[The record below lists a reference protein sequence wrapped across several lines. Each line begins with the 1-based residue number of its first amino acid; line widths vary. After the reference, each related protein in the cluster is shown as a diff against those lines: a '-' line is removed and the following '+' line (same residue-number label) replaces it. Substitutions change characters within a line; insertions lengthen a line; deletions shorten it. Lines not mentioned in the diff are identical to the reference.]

1 MFLTKRCASTIK
13 AAGIFVKAEGQIDKK
28 NLNRFMETL
37 LLKDP
42 PPFNIH
48 FINKEKTKQA
58 NKTPKVLKVLSGDS
72 LLTNKLICRHIISI
86 NLINNKQK

>member
-42 PPFNIH
+42 PLQYSLH
-48 FINKEKTKQA
+48 KQRENKASQ
-58 NKTPKVLKVLSGDS
+58 
-72 LLTNKLICRHIISI
+72 
-86 NLINNKQK
+86 